1 MHKII
6 YGMVQRKRLHFP
18 PCPPRFDSQHFQQFF
33 SWCCLDLLT
42 TLVRTV
48 YRGLIMSIKLILH
61 WPVARSYYKKNP
73 ARSKPQKPTNTCQRP
88 FLTSNEIHWIIFD
101 FEKAKQ
107 DQVFF
112 SLYSEKSSMTSI
124 EEKMNESLEFDFG
137 SKKIFLCCE
146 LKIWT
151 KIKNPSEMSLSCKW
165 RSCPPTLSDSEAVG
179 NYGWDRERSPL
190 DLFLES

>member
-33 SWCCLDLLT
+33 SWCCLYLLT

-48 YRGLIMSIKLILH
+48 YRGFIMSNKPILH

-88 FLTSNEIHWIIFD
+88 FLTSDEF
-101 FEKAKQ
+101 
-107 DQVFF
+107 
-112 SLYSEKSSMTSI
+112 I
-124 EEKMNESLEFDFG
+124 ES
-137 SKKIFLCCE
+137 FLISR
-146 LKIWT
+146 KPN
-151 KIKNPSEMSLSCKW
+151 KIKFFFLILRKKLDDVYWRKKWMKALNPILVRRKFSFGVNWKF
-165 RSCPPTLSDSEAVG
+165 
-179 NYGWDRERSPL
+179 ERK
-190 DLFLES
+190 